1 MNSPPLAQLL
11 SQTAD
16 ALMAVRAGQ
25 SLTAVLARCPAGLR
39 AGTQTLAFH
48 GLRCLAGALALRK
61 LLAPKSPPPEVDA
74 LLLLALYVFSPSP
87 IGSQAGRT
95 GDVKLEV
102 KYLL

>member
-1 MNSPPLAQLL
+1 MNSPPLALLL

-25 SLTAVLARCPAGLR
+25 SLTAVLARCPEGLR
-39 AGTQTLAFH
+39 AGTQALAFH

-74 LLLLALYVFSPSP
+74 LLLLAL
-87 IGSQAGRT
+87 A
-95 GDVKLEV
+95 
-102 KYLL
+102 LL